1 MSELQDTITGKDT
14 LAAEMR
20 NQVDDLQYELNK
32 VRARND
38 KLENHLGDA
47 IEKLKAFQ
55 QIHGNDDKGANKP
68 TTLVASSV
76 SQTKLEDLQR
86 ELEETRELANNRL
99 TELDKLH
106 QQHRETLKEVEKLK
120 MDVSVLY
127 R

>member
-14 LAAEMR
+14 LAAELR

-55 QIHGNDDKGANKP
+55 QIHGNDDKGSNKP
-68 TTLVASSV
+68 TTPMVASSV
-76 SQTKLEDLQR
+76 SQTKLDDLQR

-106 QQHRETLKEVEKLK
+106 QQHRDALKEVERLK
-120 MDVSVLY
+120 MDVSIL
-127 R
+127 